1 MSDSQVSLYRREN
14 DARFTG
20 DNRMPNQETCFLCGL
35 DIEQDDDT
43 REWHRADLY
52 YKPTVSDFLGSFLTQ
67 QGWVCSRACWDEGVA
82 LNEDETIPAPNVIHL
97 VKGGAR

>member
-1 MSDSQVSLYRREN
+1 MSTYPAGFTQGQHDRIWVS
-14 DARFTG
+14 

-52 YKPTVSDFLGSFLTQ
+52 YKPTVSDFLGSFETQ
-67 QGWVCSRACWDEGVA
+67 EGWVCSPSCWNDRVA
-82 LNEDETIPAPNVIHL
+82 LNADESIPAIHL
-97 VKGGAR
+97 VKK